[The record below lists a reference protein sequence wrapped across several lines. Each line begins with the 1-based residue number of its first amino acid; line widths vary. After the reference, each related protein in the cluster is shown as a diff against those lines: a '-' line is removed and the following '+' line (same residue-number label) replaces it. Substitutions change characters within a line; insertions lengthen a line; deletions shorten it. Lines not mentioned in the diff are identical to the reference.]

1 MEWRSRTWQ
10 LALSNGI
17 RNSISSSSLPM
28 LNSSPRWEFRNKL
41 NFEGRFF
48 LLLIMFQRSE
58 RGIWIQNR
66 KTLGPPGACWT
77 YSLTNSCASLMR
89 KQIQKW
95 TVMIFKELPL
105 HEKRRWH
112 TFSSL
117 SFTTLP
123 QTPHPLAKLFT
134 NPSTDIELF
143 LAFTQA
149 IHLPHHWFSSKS
161 LSTMWHLRNILDKN
175 LMQGLACLIHHWVL
189 RTKHSSLYLGVRLKI
204 TTDYRNASF
213 IQAPGS
219 KTLFCLYNL

>member
-1 MEWRSRTWQ
+1 
-10 LALSNGI
+10 
-17 RNSISSSSLPM
+17 
-28 LNSSPRWEFRNKL
+28 
-41 NFEGRFF
+41 
-48 LLLIMFQRSE
+48 MFQRSE

-66 KTLGPPGACWT
+66 KTLDPPGACWT
-77 YSLTNSCASLMR
+77 WSLTISCASLMR

-105 HEKRRWH
+105 HEKRWH

-134 NPSTDIELF
+134 NPSTNIELF

-149 IHLPHHWFSSKS
+149 IHLPHHWFSSKPVS
-161 LSTMWHLRNILDKN
+161 SMWHLRNISDKN

-189 RTKHSSLYLGVRLKI
+189 GTKHSPLYLRVCLKI
-204 TTDYRNASF
+204 TIDYRNA
-213 IQAPGS
+213 
-219 KTLFCLYNL
+219 